1 MSDSNLRVTS
11 LREADGVAPVAAK
24 AAQLRRLE
32 LMVTIRLDGMLRGEF
47 VGLRSGPGTDTAG
60 TRTYD
65 VGDDARRID
74 WNLTARSL
82 SPQVRTTEA
91 DRELHSWVIMDRS
104 PSMNFG
110 TAQCEKRD
118 LLRGKSV

>member
-1 MSDSNLRVTS
+1 MTEENS
-11 LREADGVAPVAAK
+11 GVASVSAK

-32 LMVTIRLDGMLRGEF
+32 LQVTIRLDGMLRGDF
-47 VGLRSGPGTDTAG
+47 AGVRPGPGSETAG

-91 DRELHSWVIMDRS
+91 DRE
-104 PSMNFG
+104 PTPG
-110 TAQCEKRD
+110 
-118 LLRGKSV
+118 